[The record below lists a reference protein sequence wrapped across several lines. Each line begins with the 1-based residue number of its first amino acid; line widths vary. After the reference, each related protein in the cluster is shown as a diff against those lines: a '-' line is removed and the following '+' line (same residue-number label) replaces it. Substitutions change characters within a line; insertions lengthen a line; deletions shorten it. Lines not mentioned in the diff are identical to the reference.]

1 MLMEIEIEG
10 KRENLLLNRVEVDF
24 KLAHGAEPTPKRD
37 QVREELAKL
46 MKVTKDRVVVDHM
59 ESSFGKGETT
69 GYAKVYKTKE
79 DALKVESDYIL
90 VRNGLAQKKVKQE
103 AAKKEG

>member
-1 MLMEIEIEG
+1 MEIEIDG
-10 KRENLLLNRVEVDF
+10 KRENLLLNRVEVEF
-24 KLAHGAEPTPKRD
+24 TVAHVAEPTPKRD

-46 MKVTKDRVVVDHM
+46 LKVTKDRVVVDHM
-59 ESSFGKGETT
+59 ESSFGKGATA
-69 GYAKVYKTKE
+69 GYAKVYKSKE

-90 VRNGLAQKKVKQE
+90 IRNGLAQKKVKQD